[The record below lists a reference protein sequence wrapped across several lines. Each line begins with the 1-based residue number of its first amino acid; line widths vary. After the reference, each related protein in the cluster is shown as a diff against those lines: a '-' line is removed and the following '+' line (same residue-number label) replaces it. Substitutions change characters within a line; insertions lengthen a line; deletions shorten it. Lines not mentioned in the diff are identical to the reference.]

1 MTLGALIPEDEDLM
15 TTATLTYTPKSYK
28 SDLKPIWC
36 PGCGDFGVLS
46 ALYKAMAQC
55 QLDPNNTVVVSG
67 IGCSSRL
74 PGFVSTY
81 GFHSVHGRAL
91 PVATG
96 IKASR
101 PELNVI
107 VVGGD
112 GDGYSIG
119 GGHLPHA
126 ARRNLNMTYLIM
138 NNNTY
143 GLTKG
148 QVSPTSM
155 IPRASSNPKIDPK
168 RWRTTPYGM
177 VEDHLD
183 PLALAVAADC
193 SFVARGFSYKPNVL
207 ADILVQ
213 AISHK
218 GFSLIDAF
226 SPCPTMNQDQTDDYY
241 KNMTFDI
248 PADHDPSNKTAAFAL
263 ATHPTGYPIGVI
275 YKHVNKPS
283 MQDEEA
289 SIRGRFTNDLT
300 ATIDSLFRRYL

>member
-1 MTLGALIPEDEDLM
+1 MTAAVP
-15 TTATLTYTPKSYK
+15 TYTPKDYK

-36 PGCGDFGVLS
+36 TGCGDFGVLN

-55 QLDPNNTVVVSG
+55 NFDPVKTVVVSG

-81 GFHSVHGRAL
+81 GFHGVHGRAL
-91 PVATG
+91 PIATG
-96 IKASR
+96 IKAAH

-119 GGHLPHA
+119 GGHFPHC
-126 ARRNLNMTYLIM
+126 ARRNLDMTYLIM

-155 IPRASSNPKIDPK
+155 IPLASLNPKIDPK
-168 RWRTTPYGM
+168 RWKTTPYGM
-177 VEDHLD
+177 VDVAIN
-183 PLALAVAADC
+183 PLAEAIAWDV
-193 SFVARGFSYKPNVL
+193 SFVARAFSYKPNQL

-213 AISHK
+213 AIQHK
-218 GFSLIDAF
+218 GFALVDAF
-226 SPCPTMNQDQTDDYY
+226 SPCPTFNSDQTDEFYRSATYDV
-241 KNMTFDI
+241 
-248 PADHDPSNKTAAFAL
+248 PEDHDPTDKVAAFEMSL
-263 ATHPTGYPIGVI
+263 RTDGFPIGVF
-275 YKHVNKPS
+275 YKREDKPS
-283 MQDEEA
+283 LLDEQA
-289 SIRGRFTNDLT
+289 GLKGRFEGQGQ
-300 ATIDSLFRRYL
+300 AGVESLFAKFAV